1 VDLFNGGEMRTAPG
15 KKKKSIVEKCMF
27 PDD

>member
-1 VDLFNGGEMRTAPG
+1 MDLIDGGEMRTAPR
-15 KKKKSIVEKCMF
+15 KKKNSIVEKFKF